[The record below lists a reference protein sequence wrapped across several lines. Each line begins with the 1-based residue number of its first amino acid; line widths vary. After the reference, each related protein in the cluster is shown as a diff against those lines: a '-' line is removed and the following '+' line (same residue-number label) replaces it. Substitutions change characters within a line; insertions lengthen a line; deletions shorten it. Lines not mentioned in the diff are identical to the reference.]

1 MPAVR
6 ERASDVTTRTTRLQ
20 NSYLFSVSLIA
31 TFPSVQTADAVPGAW
46 RRVSRARSDPLI
58 RREARSRTRREAA
71 ADPDA
76 RPAPIAVGTP
86 LSRPKRPPVPRAV
99 RAAVMDLLA
108 GRSTSEPTQTNDADR
123 RERPAAVPRI
133 TSFTPLPPSRTLPTA
148 TRRAR
153 TVPTRALP
161 GRADRTS
168 AGHPGHPAPL
178 PCDRVANASICGS
191 IGSSA
196 VKLVIWH
203 LLAHSGPTY
212 PLPLPSTNCGNLSRG
227 PPTAAFQAVSKG
239 VRVGGGGA
247 ERVGRRRRR

>member
-31 TFPSVQTADAVPGAW
+31 TFPSVQTADAAPGAW

-133 TSFTPLPPSRTLPTA
+133 TSFTPLPPSRTLLL
-148 TRRAR
+148 RR
-153 TVPTRALP
+153 VGLE
-161 GRADRTS
+161 
-168 AGHPGHPAPL
+168 
-178 PCDRVANASICGS
+178 PCRLG
-191 IGSSA
+191 
-196 VKLVIWH
+196 
-203 LLAHSGPTY
+203 
-212 PLPLPSTNCGNLSRG
+212 LSR
-227 PPTAAFQAVSKG
+227 V
-239 VRVGGGGA
+239 
-247 ERVGRRRRR
+247 ERIGRRRGILGILRHCPAIVSPMLRSAAASGRRPSNW